1 MNSSCAAVAFASSL
15 GTAALA
21 GAGAAEG
28 DALALL
34 SQRQAP
40 DAAVRDDAA
49 APAVAPV
56 PVARFGAQWS
66 WRVNVEADW
75 IGDLQGA
82 NEAMAR
88 IGASWFFFENVELA
102 GYVTGGYVW
111 QDVENAGTYGLD
123 LELRWHFLAK
133 ETWSLFA
140 SIGGGVMGS
149 TASVPEGGSEFN
161 FTPSAG
167 LGATFEVADGLRL
180 YLSARWFHVSNA
192 GTFADNPG
200 RDNLSLWAGL
210 SFGL

>member
-1 MNSSCAAVAFASSL
+1 MNTRCAAVALTASI

-21 GAGAAEG
+21 GAPEG

-34 SQRQAP
+34 AERQAP
-40 DAAVRDDAA
+40 EAAARLDATVPAA
-49 APAVAPV
+49 APVA
-56 PVARFGAQWS
+56 VARFGAQWS
-66 WRVNVEADW
+66 WRLNVEADW
-75 IGDLQGA
+75 IGDFQGA

-88 IGASWFFFENVELA
+88 VGASWFFFENVELA

-111 QDVENAGTYGLD
+111 QAVENAGTYGLD
-123 LELRWHFLAK
+123 LELRWHFLA
-133 ETWSLFA
+133 EDTWSLFA

-200 RDNLSLWAGL
+200 RDSLSLWAGL

>member
-1 MNSSCAAVAFASSL
+1 MLPGSV
-15 GTAALA
+15 ALA
-21 GAGAAEG
+21 QPGVPVG

-34 SQRQAP
+34 EARQP
-40 DAAVRDDAA
+40 QGAAVRDDAPVPA
-49 APAVAPV
+49 AAPV

-66 WRVNVEADW
+66 WRLNVEADW
-75 IGDLQGA
+75 IGDFQGA

-111 QDVENAGTYGLD
+111 QAVEDAGTYGLD
-123 LELRWHFLAK
+123 LELRWHFLA
-133 ETWSLFA
+133 EDTWSLFA

-167 LGATFEVADGLRL
+167 LGATFEVAEGLRL